1 MTFPRV
7 LREHAGTLSSVALVV
22 TWSSGFVGAE
32 LGSRAGAAPLTLLG
46 WRFVLLA
53 LLLVTVARLRR
64 TPWPR
69 WQAWRR
75 QIVLGLLC
83 QAAYLLLVFEGVT
96 HGVPGGTAA
105 LIAALQPL
113 LVATVA
119 GSLLGEPTTARMW
132 LGMLLGLGGVTV
144 VVSGDLGIAGA
155 PLWAYVLPVAGMLC
169 LAGGTVLERRLKPVE
184 TLLETIMMQAVVTA
198 VVLCPCRGVRPGHS
212 PDLGGVLAGRALAD
226 RAGQPGRLRDVRLR
240 RPHAGATVV
249 STLLFLTP
257 PTTMLWVYLMFG
269 EAVTL
274 VALVGLAI
282 SGVGVWLVLGGRRTE
297 GTRRPC
303 GNRRSGVI
311 AAPRLNASFARDE
324 YEQARLPL
332 AQSAYVTGRCLMP
345 LIQPWRS
352 RIGSPVR
359 LMSGI
364 RSAIALNITSTSRR
378 ARLAPMQ

>member
-1 MTFPRV
+1 MTLPRV
-7 LREHAGTLSSVALVV
+7 LRDHAGTLSSVALVV

-32 LGSRAGAAPLTLLG
+32 LGSRAGADPLTLLG

-75 QIVLGLLC
+75 QIVLALLC

-105 LIAALQPL
+105 LIASLQPL

-119 GSLLGEPTTARMW
+119 GSLLGEHTTARMW
-132 LGMLLGLGGVTV
+132 LGMLLGLSGVAV

-155 PLWAYVLPVAGMLC
+155 PPWAYALPVAGMLC
-169 LAGGTVLERRLKPVE
+169 LAGGTVLERRLKPGE

-198 VVLCPCRGVRPGHS
+198 VVLMSLAVAFGQAAPPSSVEFWQAVLWLIVLAS
-212 PDLGGVLAGRALAD
+212 LGGYVMYVFVARE
-226 RAGQPGRLRDVRLR
+226 R
-240 RPHAGATVV
+240 GATVV

-269 EAVTL
+269 EAITL
-274 VALVGLAI
+274 VALAGLAV

-297 GTRRPC
+297 VSP
-303 GNRRSGVI
+303 
-311 AAPRLNASFARDE
+311 P
-324 YEQARLPL
+324 
-332 AQSAYVTGRCLMP
+332 
-345 LIQPWRS
+345 
-352 RIGSPVR
+352 PVR
-359 LMSGI
+359 EP
-364 RSAIALNITSTSRR
+364 AVRR
-378 ARLAPMQ
+378 R